1 MKKNNRNKSVTSTD
15 VRPKAAPG
23 ESVNING
30 QTITNID
37 SPKENANAIALAD
50 NMDKHGLSEAGIS
63 EVPDQNINIKGDN
76 KMEDKE
82 KIVKEEETT
91 EESNTGTIV
100 LSVAAGAALG
110 AIGMNYFMNR
120 NSGSTEAAGDLV
132 SAAFDLF

>member
-1 MKKNNRNKSVTSTD
+1 MKKNNRNTSVSSAD

-23 ESVNING
+23 ESVKVNG

-82 KIVKEEETT
+82 KIVKEEET

-120 NSGSTEAAGDLV
+120 NSGSTEAAGSLI
-132 SAAFDLF
+132 STAFDLF